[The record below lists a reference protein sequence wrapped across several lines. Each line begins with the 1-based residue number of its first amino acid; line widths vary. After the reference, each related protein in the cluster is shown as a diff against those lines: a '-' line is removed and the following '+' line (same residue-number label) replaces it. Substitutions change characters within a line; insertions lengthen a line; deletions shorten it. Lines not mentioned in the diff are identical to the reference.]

1 MNYLL
6 FVYYNVDVENSE
18 QMTNEIGLSI
28 SDKMTSKEVKF
39 MFGDKHAI
47 FHFASNLRLVK

>member
-6 FVYYNVDVENSE
+6 FVYYDNTVENSE
-18 QMTNEIGLSI
+18 EKTNEIGGSI
-28 SDKMTSKEVKF
+28 SDQMTSKEVKY

-47 FHFASNLRLVK
+47 FHFAFRITH